1 MSISLYKPNS
11 KNAGCAFKFS
21 IGQNKKK
28 EPVLYVSAIQQFE
41 WNESRKIG
49 SFSGNGSNP
58 DKKISLK
65 FTEFEVGGM
74 ISSFRHRNEY
84 SSFHSFDDNKT
95 SIKFTPWDK
104 KSKVKKGDK
113 EEWVTLPAFGITF
126 TRNGNQTFRIPLE
139 PGEVENLTEFLRYF
153 LKTLYSHRKEQEEI
167 LLKEYR
173 SKNSTQS
180 SYNDASKSE
189 DVPF

>member
-1 MSISLYKPNS
+1 MQDAHLNFPSDKT
-11 KNAGCAFKFS
+11 
-21 IGQNKKK
+21 KKK
-28 EPVLYVSAIQQFE
+28 SQCYTLARYS
-41 WNESRKIG
+41 NS
-49 SFSGNGSNP
+49 NGM
-58 DKKISLK
+58 SLEK
-65 FTEFEVGGM
+65 LEASQETEVILTEFEVGGM

-104 KSKVKKGDK
+104 KAKIKKGDK
-113 EEWVTLPAFGITF
+113 DEWVILPAFGITF

-153 LKTLYSHRKEQEEI
+153 LKTLYSHRREQEEI

-173 SKNSTQS
+173 SKNSGQS
-180 SYNDASKSE
+180 NYNDASKSE
-189 DVPF
+189 DAPF